1 VRPAA
6 GLAADA
12 AVCQEVAGVERA
24 VGEECTAEI
33 GEGCASGD
41 NRDVGRGGVRRMM
54 DVLESATGLDID
66 GDRLVAGDVVWCV
79 AGRCRV
85 LWGVAGCYRVLPC
98 VAVCCMVLQGAAV
111 CCRVLPCVAGC
122 CRVLQGVAGCCGGL
136 QRVAGC
142 VGCCRALQSVA
153 GR

>member
-1 VRPAA
+1 MRPAA

-24 VGEECTAEI
+24 VGEEFMAEI

-41 NRDVGRGGVRRMM
+41 DSDVGRGGVRRMM

-85 LWGVAGCYRVLPC
+85 LWGVAGCCRVLPC
-98 VAVCCMVLQGAAV
+98 VAVCCMVLQGVANAAM
-111 CCRVLPCVAGC
+111 CCRM
-122 CRVLQGVAGCCGGL
+122 LQGVAGWR
-136 QRVAGC
+136 RVLRGVAES
-142 VGCCRALQSVA
+142 CRVL
-153 GR
+153 

>member
-41 NRDVGRGGVRRMM
+41 DSDVGRVGVRRMM

-85 LWGVAGCYRVLPC
+85 LWGVAGCCRVLPC
-98 VAVCCMVLQGAAV
+98 VAVCCMVLQGVASAAV
-111 CCRVLPCVAGC
+111 CCRMLQGVAGC
-122 CRVLQGVAGCCGGL
+122 CRVLRGVAESC
-136 QRVAGC
+136 RV
-142 VGCCRALQSVA
+142 L
-153 GR
+153 

>member
-1 VRPAA
+1 MRPAA

-24 VGEECTAEI
+24 VGEEFMAEI

-41 NRDVGRGGVRRMM
+41 DSDVGRGGVRRMM

-85 LWGVAGCYRVLPC
+85 LWGVAGCCRVLPC
-98 VAVCCMVLQGAAV
+98 VAVCCMVLQGVANAAM
-111 CCRVLPCVAGC
+111 CCRMLQGVAGC
-122 CRVLQGVAGCCGGL
+122 CRVLRGVAESC
-136 QRVAGC
+136 RV
-142 VGCCRALQSVA
+142 L
-153 GR
+153 